1 MADSTGRWI
10 AVAWL
15 GVLQFITVP
24 NALFSLF
31 DHLDKW
37 HPGWRPRTLD
47 MRMPALLVY
56 LLHPDTIELI
66 FRLSVLAAIWITA
79 REIKRMYRDGVGGD
93 PNTSGWRG

>member
-1 MADSTGRWI
+1 MASG
-10 AVAWL
+10 VA
-15 GVLQFITVP
+15 
-24 NALFSLF
+24 AE
-31 DHLDKW
+31 D
-37 HPGWRPRTLD
+37 PR

-79 REIKRMYRDGVGGD
+79 REIKRMYRDGVGGG